1 MGLMV
6 VDGACITTGVV
17 DLDDGPFG
25 GDAVV
30 GEEGGAWG
38 VAAAVSLLVGEGVV
52 VEAFIAGDEVW
63 RR

>member
-1 MGLMV
+1 L
-6 VDGACITTGVV
+6 
-17 DLDDGPFG
+17 G
-25 GDAVV
+25 GDVVV

-52 VEAFIAGDEVW
+52 VEAFIAEDEGIW